1 MFGGT
6 GLQLG
11 GDKWIVLAS
20 PSADARHGRS
30 IPWPERCFDLCV
42 TIMLLPVLALIAAA
56 IAIAIYVDSPGPVIY
71 RSLRVG
77 RDGEPFQMLKFRKM
91 RREAPSHPVTLEDDE
106 RFTPI
111 GRFLAATRLDELPQV
126 LNVLQGRMRLVGPRP
141 ELECFV
147 SEFADEY
154 AEILSVTPGVT
165 GNAQL
170 RFVDEK
176 SLLSGPHPESAYTS
190 HVLPAKIEIDLD
202 YVRHHTLASDLSILA
217 RTATLPAALLWTR
230 LRGRSNILRS
240 WGPPAV
246 CATLLAF
253 VFILV
258 SSHLP

>member
-1 MFGGT
+1 
-6 GLQLG
+6 
-11 GDKWIVLAS
+11 
-20 PSADARHGRS
+20 
-30 IPWPERCFDLCV
+30 
-42 TIMLLPVLALIAAA
+42 
-56 IAIAIYVDSPGPVIY
+56 
-71 RSLRVG
+71 
-77 RDGEPFQMLKFRKM
+77 M